1 MELKTSIKKHQISQ
15 KDENR
20 LPDVYLKIIL
30 KKDYNGKYDSSK
42 EDIILGV
49 RTNNSIKASQD
60 KSQII
65 DSNIQTLEKWTNQFM
80 SHPCQK
86 QLFVSS

>member
-60 KSQII
+60 KTQII

-80 SHPCQK
+80 SHPC
-86 QLFVSS
+86 

>member
-49 RTNNSIKASQD
+49 RNINSIKASQD

-80 SHPCQK
+80 SHSC
-86 QLFVSS
+86 